1 MTDMTGGD
9 NGGQATETDQ
19 LIERFGGIR
28 PMAAKLGIPVTTVQG
43 WKKRGHIP
51 ENRHEEILAAATRL
65 GLTVR
70 LTPGGGADE
79 DAAPAAPAAAA
90 PPVSEGPLP
99 EAQASGGVAP
109 DADGPAPV
117 SVAAG
122 TAPLSAAAPSAR
134 TSSREDPPFQSQ
146 PHSLNQASAQTQAPA
161 QTRAAPPPRTGRGLA
176 VLALVAALAGSGG
189 SAVWA
194 SYRAGDFDSLLG
206 RASDD
211 ADSAPDPHDAAVDA
225 ALAQLAQRQTDLAQ
239 SQSDLAGKLAALE
252 QRLAAAPAGDAGAGA
267 APVPVTPAPAAPA
280 SATPAPAVLPAE
292 VAQHIDDLTQQLARM
307 TERQHALEQ
316 ALTGI
321 QGEASQAGR
330 QVGAQLRAQ
339 LLLSQEVSGTA
350 RALVLGVG
358 QLRTALESGGPY
370 EAELSSV
377 RALLTASVRAG
388 VAADGGIS
396 TEKPLDTT
404 ISDVMPLLDRLEE
417 NARTGLPT
425 MAELRT
431 GFDAAAAEAV
441 QADRLAA
448 GGSWF
453 DKLLA
458 RLRGLVTVRR
468 KDGQVAGGGAD
479 AVTNRAAAKL
489 AGGDLNAALGELT
502 ALPAAADTPGI
513 VAWRHRAEMR
523 QAADD
528 VIARLNR
535 RAIAGL
541 AAVPAAPGAPA
552 APSETAAPSGAPASP
567 DTPAPSTAPVPSSV
581 PVTGPGGDQP

>member
-9 NGGQATETDQ
+9 NGGQPTETDQ
-19 LIERFGGIR
+19 LIECFGGIR

-51 ENRHEEILAAATRL
+51 ENRHEEILAAAARL

-70 LTPGGGADE
+70 LTPGAGPDE
-79 DAAPAAPAAAA
+79 DAAPGAPT
-90 PPVSEGPLP
+90 PPPAV
-99 EAQASGGVAP
+99 GGP
-109 DADGPAPV
+109 DADNIPGPDGSASGISAPARPAPP
-117 SVAAG
+117 G
-122 TAPLSAAAPSAR
+122 PDAPSLSAAAFPR
-134 TSSREDPPFQSQ
+134 GPSREDAPSRPPF
-146 PHSLNQASAQTQAPA
+146 PDKALP
-161 QTRAAPPPRTGRGLA
+161 APPARTGRGLA
-176 VLALVAALAGSGG
+176 ALALVAALAGSTG

-194 SYRAGDFDSLLG
+194 SYRAGDFDGLLG
-206 RASDD
+206 RPSDD
-211 ADSAPDPHDAAVDA
+211 ADTAPDPRDAAVDA

-239 SQSDLAGKLAALE
+239 SQSDLAGKLTALE
-252 QRLAAAPAGDAGAGA
+252 QRLAAAPAGDAGQ
-267 APVPVTPAPAAPA
+267 APPVVPPTISPAAA
-280 SATPAPAVLPAE
+280 LPAE
-292 VAQHIDDLTQQLARM
+292 VTQHIDDLTQQLARM

-321 QGEASQAGR
+321 QSEASQAGQ
-330 QVGAQLRAQ
+330 QVGAQLQAQ
-339 LLLSQEVSGTA
+339 LLVSQEVSGTA

-358 QLRTALESGGPY
+358 QLRTALESGAPY

-377 RALLTASVRAG
+377 RALVTASVRAG
-388 VAADGGIS
+388 VAADGGIG
-396 TEKPLDTT
+396 TQKPLDTT
-404 ISDVMPLLDRLEE
+404 VSDVMPLLDRLEE
-417 NARTGLPT
+417 NAHTGLPT
-425 MAELRT
+425 VADLRG

-468 KDGQVAGGGAD
+468 KDGQVDGGGAD

-502 ALPAAADTPGI
+502 ALPAAAADTPGI
-513 VAWRHRAEMR
+513 IAWRHKAEMR

-541 AAVPAAPGAPA
+541 AATPATPSAPST
-552 APSETAAPSGAPASP
+552 PSETTAPSGIPA
-567 DTPAPSTAPVPSSV
+567 TMPA
-581 PVTGPGGDQP
+581 TGPSGDQP